1 MRASEATVRIALD
14 ITPALRQ
21 TAGVGR
27 YTLELARALIDRA
40 AFDYL
45 LFAGDRPN
53 TQDRARAAAL
63 FGPSGTALRW
73 GGIPARWQTRLWY
86 RLGVGPSP
94 ERRTGRVALWHS
106 PDFLVPPLRHARA
119 VVTVHDLSFLV
130 HPERADPAL
139 ARFLDRAVPR
149 AVGRAAQ
156 VLADSAHTAKDLTD
170 YLKVPPERITVAYP
184 GVGPE
189 FGPEQ
194 APEQLAAVRERL
206 GLDRPYILGVGTL
219 EPRKDWPLLM
229 AAFTAAGPALA
240 GHDLVL
246 AGGEGW
252 GVAPIL
258 AAAAEAGPRVRLLGF
273 VPDAELPALMRLA
286 DAFAYPSVYEG
297 FGLPPL
303 EAMACATPTLV
314 SDASCLPE
322 VVGDAALVL
331 PVGDLRAWAEG
342 LVAAVGDTA
351 LRNRLAADGPRRAA
365 RFTWADCAA
374 TVEQVFRRSIPPGRP
389 H

>member
-1 MRASEATVRIALD
+1 
-14 ITPALRQ
+14 
-21 TAGVGR
+21 
-27 YTLELARALIDRA
+27 
-40 AFDYL
+40 
-45 LFAGDRPN
+45 
-53 TQDRARAAAL
+53 
-63 FGPSGTALRW
+63 
-73 GGIPARWQTRLWY
+73 
-86 RLGVGPSP
+86 
-94 ERRTGRVALWHS
+94 LWHS
-106 PDFLVPPLRHARA
+106 PDFLVPPLRQARA

-139 ARFLDRAVPR
+139 ARFLGAAVPR

-156 VLADSAHTAKDLTD
+156 VLADSQHTAQDLMT
-170 YLKVPPERITVAYP
+170 YLDVPAEQLTVAYP
-184 GVGPE
+184 GIGPE
-189 FGPEQ
+189 FRHDLP
-194 APEQLAAVRERL
+194 PEQLTALRDRL
-206 GLDRPYILGVGTL
+206 SLARPYILGVGTL

-229 AAFTAAGPALA
+229 AAFTGAGSALA

-258 AAAAEAGPRVRLLGF
+258 AAAREAGPRVRLLGF
-273 VPDAELPALMRLA
+273 VPEAELPALMRAA

-331 PVGDLRAWAEG
+331 PVGDVNAWSEG
-342 LVAAVGDTA
+342 LVAAVGDGA
-351 LRNRLAADGPRRAA
+351 LRRRLAAEGPRRAA
-365 RFTWADCAA
+365 RFTWDDCAA
-374 TVEQVFRRSIPPGRP
+374 TVEEVFRQSLPPATP